1 MRVAKLGEISLFVRN
16 GKSVKQNDSLGGLP
30 ISRIETIAEGV
41 INPQKVGFAGLGT
54 EGNEEWLLIE
64 GDILISHIN
73 STKHLGKC
81 AQYMG
86 APVKLIHGM
95 NLLNLRCD
103 QQVVYPRYVL
113 HYLKSKTFLE
123 QIPRITKNSVNQSSF
138 TVSAF
143 KELNIILP
151 SLPEQKRIASI
162 LDKADAIR
170 RKREEAIELTDS
182 FLRSVF
188 LEMFGDPVQNPK
200 GWKTVKGSD
209 LFKELKY
216 GTSEK
221 CSEVQSSNALPV
233 LRIPNVLGESI
244 NLEDLKYADLDAR
257 ERDKLI
263 LRDGDILFVRSNG
276 NPNYIARCAVFEGTV
291 PMLFASYLIRA
302 RLNERLGVES
312 KFLRDLMS
320 FPSYRSRLLKIAR
333 TTAGNYN
340 MSTEGLRS
348 LLFIQPPLDIQ
359 NRYLT
364 IHQVIQRIKGKLF
377 ASLDRAEQLSNSL
390 CSGLFKEP
398 PTTLNISD
406 GKVLQEV
413 HAL

>member
-41 INPQKVGFAGLGT
+41 INPQKVGFAGLGM

-103 QQVVYPRYVL
+103 QQVAYPRYVL

-143 KELNIILP
+143 KELTILLP
-151 SLPEQKRIASI
+151 SLPEQKRIAAI

-170 RKREEAIELTDS
+170 RKREKAIELTDS
-182 FLRSVF
+182 FLNSMF
-188 LEMFGDPVQNPK
+188 LEMFGDLATNPK
-200 GWKTVKGSD
+200 GWRIETLENLTTRITDGVHQKPNYTDSGIPFVSVKDISSGVLKLDKTKFISIEDHKKFTRRCKPEYLDILYTKVGTIGRPALVDTREEFSIYVSVALIKPRKEMINPFFLREVLATAALRRQANRSVKGIGVPD
-209 LFKELKY
+209 LHL
-216 GTSEK
+216 
-221 CSEVQSSNALPV
+221 
-233 LRIPNVLGESI
+233 
-244 NLEDLKYADLDAR
+244 
-257 ERDKLI
+257 
-263 LRDGDILFVRSNG
+263 
-276 NPNYIARCAVFEGTV
+276 
-291 PMLFASYLIRA
+291 
-302 RLNERLGVES
+302 VEIK
-312 KFLRDLMS
+312 KFLIPVPPQAIQQEFLTRVEGVHKLLDKQQRALLATQQLCLS
-320 FPSYRSRLLKIAR
+320 LSQQLFRTKDGFTEPSSKA
-333 TTAGNYN
+333 
-340 MSTEGLRS
+340 
-348 LLFIQPPLDIQ
+348 
-359 NRYLT
+359 
-364 IHQVIQRIKGKLF
+364 HV
-377 ASLDRAEQLSNSL
+377 
-390 CSGLFKEP
+390 
-398 PTTLNISD
+398 
-406 GKVLQEV
+406 EV
-413 HAL
+413 AHAL